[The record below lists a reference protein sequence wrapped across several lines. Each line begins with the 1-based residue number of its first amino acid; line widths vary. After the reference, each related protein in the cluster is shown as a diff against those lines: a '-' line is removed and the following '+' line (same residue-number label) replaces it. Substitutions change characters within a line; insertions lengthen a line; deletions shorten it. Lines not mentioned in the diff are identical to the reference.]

1 MAKAKGV
8 KESLLKQ
15 LKNKGANVEIYT
27 SLVDDYIFL
36 WKQERAMQKDI
47 RERGRTYS
55 AISASGKEYEKNNP
69 SVKDALLYNKQM
81 VAILEALGL
90 NTKTVTGGAGD
101 DADED
106 LG

>member
-1 MAKAKGV
+1 MSTAKKV

-27 SLVDDYIFL
+27 SLVDDYMFL

-47 RERGRTYS
+47 RERGRTYT
-55 AISASGKEYEKNNP
+55 AISASGNEYEKNNP
-69 SVKDALLYNKQM
+69 SVKDALLYSKQM
-81 VAILEALGL
+81 VAILDALDL
-90 NTKTVTGGAGD
+90 NTKTVTGGSGD
-101 DADED
+101 DPDGD